1 VSHHA
6 VLIVA
11 GDPLASALLGAA
23 VEQAGS
29 RPHFPQPGE
38 APRTALRRLRP
49 RLVLISCDH
58 PEACSDAFIG
68 PALMTGAEVLVIQT
82 RAAAPETRDT
92 VERLDLTVVDLS
104 KDTDALARCLRALD
118 KS

>member
-1 VSHHA
+1 MRHHA

-23 VEQAGS
+23 VEQAGCV
-29 RPHFPQPGE
+29 PHFPQPGE
-38 APRTALRRLRP
+38 APRAALRRMRP
-49 RLVLISCDH
+49 RLVLVSCDH

-68 PALMTGAEVLVIQT
+68 PALMTGAAVLVIQT
-82 RAAAPETRDT
+82 RDASSETRDV

-104 KDTDALARCLRALD
+104 TDTEALARCLRALD
-118 KS
+118 ED